1 MDKAAIRSL
10 RTKREYLRDTEAWHR
25 QQRRAQLLKL
35 VIWGAALAVFAFLV
49 LD

>member
-1 MDKAAIRSL
+1 MDIGTIRSL

-25 QQRRAQLLKL
+25 KQRRAQLLRF
-35 VIWGAALAVFAFLV
+35 VVWGSALAVFAFLV